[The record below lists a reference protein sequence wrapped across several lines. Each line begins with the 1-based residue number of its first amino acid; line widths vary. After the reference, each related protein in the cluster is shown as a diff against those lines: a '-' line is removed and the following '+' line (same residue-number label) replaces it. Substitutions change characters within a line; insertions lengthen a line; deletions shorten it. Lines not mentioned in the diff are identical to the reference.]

1 MQKEVGTPE
10 AGLQTCPRRQVLKER
25 ILAIDDDSNVTSV
38 LKRALGY
45 EGYTVDIASSG
56 KEGLDVARQRPPD
69 LVILDIMMP
78 GMDGLEVC
86 RRLRSVDEKLPIL
99 MLTAKDAVSDQVQG
113 LETGADDYII
123 KPFAFEILLAR
134 VRALLRRREPEA
146 REVLRFQ
153 DLILDTAAR
162 VARRGEREID
172 LTTTEYELLQLF
184 MRNPERVLTREI
196 IADKVWGYDLDGN
209 FNILEVYVRYLR
221 IKLDEKGEKRLIQT
235 VRGAGYVLRDRE

>member
-1 MQKEVGTPE
+1 M
-10 AGLQTCPRRQVLKER
+10 KER

-45 EGYTVDIASSG
+45 EGYSVDIASSG

-78 GMDGLEVC
+78 GIDGLEVC
-86 RRLRSVDEKLPIL
+86 RRLRSVDDKLPIL
-99 MLTAKDAVSDQVQG
+99 MLTAKDAISDQVLG
-113 LETGADDYII
+113 LETGADDYIV
-123 KPFAFEILLAR
+123 KPFAFELLLAR

-196 IADKVWGYDLDGN
+196 IADKVWGYDFDGN

-221 IKLDEKGEKRLIQT
+221 IKLEEKGEKRLIQT